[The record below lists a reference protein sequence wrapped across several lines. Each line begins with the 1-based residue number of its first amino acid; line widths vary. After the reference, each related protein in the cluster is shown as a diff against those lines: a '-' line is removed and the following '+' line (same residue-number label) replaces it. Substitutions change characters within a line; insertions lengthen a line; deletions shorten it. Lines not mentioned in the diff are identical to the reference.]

1 MNLYSTEHFCLRG
14 FNNHEVYSLFFDI
27 FRKYEEIYP
36 PDVTEFV
43 YITDDT
49 YTKKQVLRME
59 QLVLGVLEFNVTVPT
74 AFFFANH
81 FSKVGTYMKSY
92 LYEL

>member
-1 MNLYSTEHFCLRG
+1 
-14 FNNHEVYSLFFDI
+14 
-27 FRKYEEIYP
+27 
-36 PDVTEFV
+36 
-43 YITDDT
+43 
-49 YTKKQVLRME
+49 ME

-92 LYEL
+92 LYEHFAPSIFIISKLLTYVFLTKDGGLNGQNFVFG

>member
-1 MNLYSTEHFCLRG
+1 
-14 FNNHEVYSLFFDI
+14 
-27 FRKYEEIYP
+27 
-36 PDVTEFV
+36 
-43 YITDDT
+43 
-49 YTKKQVLRME
+49 ME

-92 LYEL
+92 LYEHLVFLLYQNC

>member
-1 MNLYSTEHFCLRG
+1 
-14 FNNHEVYSLFFDI
+14 
-27 FRKYEEIYP
+27 
-36 PDVTEFV
+36 
-43 YITDDT
+43 
-49 YTKKQVLRME
+49 ME

-92 LYEL
+92 LYEPK

>member
-1 MNLYSTEHFCLRG
+1 
-14 FNNHEVYSLFFDI
+14 
-27 FRKYEEIYP
+27 
-36 PDVTEFV
+36 
-43 YITDDT
+43 
-49 YTKKQVLRME
+49 ME

-92 LYEL
+92 LFEPWQNPSIFLISKLLTYVFLTKDGGLNWQNFVFG